1 MLVGDEQPILSQ
13 SSLKQLMSNH
23 KKVMVLLASRNGAN
37 WIREQLDSILAQ
49 QGVDVSILVQ
59 DDKST
64 DDTASIIT
72 QYADT
77 APERISIILNE
88 TGTGSAGAN
97 FRKLIARTDLSAF
110 DYVALADQDDIWDH
124 DKLAR
129 GIAAMRRTGAHG
141 YSAAVNAFW
150 PGGKESVLA
159 QSSRQ
164 RSLDFIFEGAGQGCT
179 FILPVAGFEVI
190 QEFCRQHAAE
200 LAEFHFHD
208 WLIYILV
215 RAAGGFWYFDPEPV
229 MRYRQHENND
239 IGARGGL
246 ASLRRRVAMVK
257 QGWYG
262 KQVALAMNIFRL
274 AGGMDARADAL
285 QVTLQAP
292 FSWKRRVSLARISGT
307 HGRRRLADRGALIL
321 FALLGWL

>member
-1 MLVGDEQPILSQ
+1 
-13 SSLKQLMSNH
+13 MSNH
-23 KKVMVLLASRNGAN
+23 KKVMVLLACRNGAS

-49 QGVDVSILVQ
+49 QGVDVSILIQ

-64 DDTASIIT
+64 DDTASIIA
-72 QYADT
+72 QYVDI
-77 APERISIILNE
+77 APGRISIILNE

-97 FRKLIARTDLSAF
+97 FRKLIACTDLSAF
-110 DYVALADQDDIWDH
+110 DYVALADQDDIWH
-124 DKLAR
+124 SDKLAR
-129 GIAAMRRTGAHG
+129 GIAAMQRSGAHG

-150 PGGKESVLA
+150 PDGKESILA
-159 QSSRQ
+159 QSSQQ

-179 FILPVAGFEVI
+179 FVLPVAGFDVI
-190 QEFCRQHAAE
+190 QQFCRQHAVE
-200 LAEFHFHD
+200 LLEFHFHD

-215 RAAGGFWYFDPEPV
+215 RTAGGSWYFDPEPA

-239 IGARGGL
+239 MGARGGL

-262 KQVALAMNIFRL
+262 KQVALALNIYRI
-274 AGGMDARADAL
+274 AGGVDARAKAL

-292 FSWKRRVSLARISGT
+292 SSWKRRVGLALISGT
-307 HGRRRLADRGALIL
+307 HGRRRLADRGALIV
-321 FALLGWL
+321 FALLGWF